1 MKFVRITVDGVVY
14 TLTESG
20 NGIWTVTNRAPLS
33 EGDYLVTVTL
43 TTEQGRDIVIDST
56 DEDLLR
62 ALTLL
67 VRDGTTESGNR
78 MLNYY
83 PQVIKQILEF
93 QALMYAEGFEIDFL
107 KSDMQLVANNAYLT
121 TMDESRI
128 AQWEKLFE
136 LPYNPDNSIEDRRER
151 IMAEFR
157 GNDKLNTASIESIV
171 NTFTKGSVWSFIK
184 DGVLNV
190 QILPP
195 GDNKTYRFENV
206 ESALKK
212 RVPAHLGL
220 LVTRHYATW
229 GEIQDNFISW
239 ETVAS
244 MQNWDELKMYV
255 AP

>member
-1 MKFVRITVDGVVY
+1 MKFVKITVDGVTY

-56 DEDLLR
+56 DESLLR

-67 VRDGTTESGNR
+67 VRDGTTESGSR

-107 KSDMQLVANNAYLT
+107 KSDIQLIANNAYLN

-128 AQWEKLFE
+128 AEWEEVFE
-136 LPYNPDNSIEDRRER
+136 LPYKADYSIEDRRDR
-151 IMAEFR
+151 IIAEFR
-157 GNDKLNTASIESIV
+157 GNDKLNTAAIESIV
-171 NTFTKGSVWSFIK
+171 STFTKGSTTSFIK
-184 DGVLNV
+184 DGVLYV

-195 GDNKTYRFENV
+195 GENKQYRFENV

-220 LVTRHYATW
+220 VVTRHYSTW
-229 GEIQDNFISW
+229 GEVKDNFTSW

-244 MQNWDELKMYV
+244 MENWDELKLYI